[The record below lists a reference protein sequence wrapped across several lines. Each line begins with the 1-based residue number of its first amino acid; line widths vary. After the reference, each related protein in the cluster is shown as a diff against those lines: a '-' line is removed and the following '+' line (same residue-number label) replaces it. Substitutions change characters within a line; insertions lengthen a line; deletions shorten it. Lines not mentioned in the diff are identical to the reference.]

1 MGCEQAGFR
10 KKSGT
15 REAIFCL
22 KVITEK
28 YLEMRKELYACFIDY
43 SKAFGTVNH
52 EQLISSL
59 SGKKVDNND
68 IALIAHLYWQQITR
82 IRNGSDL
89 TEPVKIKRVV
99 RQGCVLSPVMF
110 NLYTEHI
117 FRKTNHIPGVK
128 INGHKSNNLRYADDT
143 VLIAEDEAS
152 LQDLVTAVKDESEKC
167 GLLMNIKKTKVILL
181 TKDTKE
187 KKVSI
192 HIDHK
197 EVEQVQSFTY
207 LGQLITDD
215 GKSEGEIRSR
225 IGLAKNAFSKRY
237 KLLTNKNISLKTR
250 LRLTK
255 CYVWSLLTY
264 ACDIWTLSKQMEAKI
279 EAFEMW
285 SYRRIMR
292 ISWKE
297 MKGNAEVL
305 NMIGLKNAELSRKGN
320 WPIMDMYE
328 GIITYKN

>member
-52 EQLISSL
+52 
-59 SGKKVDNND
+59 
-68 IALIAHLYWQQITR
+68 
-82 IRNGSDL
+82 
-89 TEPVKIKRVV
+89 
-99 RQGCVLSPVMF
+99 
-110 NLYTEHI
+110 
-117 FRKTNHIPGVK
+117 
-128 INGHKSNNLRYADDT
+128 DT

-192 HIDHK
+192 HSIKKLSRSNHLPTLVSLSQMMVK
-197 EVEQVQSFTY
+197 AKEKSEVE
-207 LGQLITDD
+207 
-215 GKSEGEIRSR
+215 
-225 IGLAKNAFSKRY
+225 LA
-237 KLLTNKNISLKTR
+237 LLKMHSQR
-250 LRLTK
+250 
-255 CYVWSLLTY
+255 
-264 ACDIWTLSKQMEAKI
+264 DIN
-279 EAFEMW
+279 F
-285 SYRRIMR
+285 
-292 ISWKE
+292 
-297 MKGNAEVL
+297 
-305 NMIGLKNAELSRKGN
+305 
-320 WPIMDMYE
+320 
-328 GIITYKN
+328 

>member
-1 MGCEQAGFR
+1 MRASIIF
-10 KKSGT
+10 S
-15 REAIFCL
+15 EAFD
-22 KVITEK
+22 T
-28 YLEMRKELYACFIDY
+28 
-43 SKAFGTVNH
+43 GNH

-59 SGKKVDNND
+59 SGTQLDDND
-68 IALIAHLYWQQITR
+68 IAVIAHLYWQQITR

-89 TEPVKIKRVV
+89 TEPVKIKREVC
-99 RQGCVLSPVMF
+99 QDCVLSLFMF
-110 NLYTEHI
+110 KLYIEHI
-117 FRKTNHIPGVK
+117 LRKTNHIPWVK
-128 INGHKSNNLRYADDT
+128 INWHNINNLKYADDT

-152 LQDLVTAVKDESEKC
+152 LQDLVTVVKDESEKC

-192 HIDHK
+192 HINHK
-197 EVEQVQSFTY
+197 EIEPVQSFTY
-207 LGQLITDD
+207 LGQLIIDD

-264 ACDIWTLSKQMEAKI
+264 ACDT
-279 EAFEMW
+279 
-285 SYRRIMR
+285 
-292 ISWKE
+292 
-297 MKGNAEVL
+297 
-305 NMIGLKNAELSRKGN
+305 
-320 WPIMDMYE
+320 
-328 GIITYKN
+328 